1 MQRHSHVQILVIY
14 EVVTSF
20 DEYLQRY
27 ELWKMIVVTVVAM
40 TLFKSSILYKFS
52 LLKISNIFG
61 FLWYSSTVYF
71 GGEPSGTAIDSK
83 RTYKFIVFVSLLGG
97 IIIWIS
103 YQSCLTAK
111 LAVDI
116 KRYPFKDMYSL
127 SKTNWRQISDLYKKG
142 LSPASIFLI
151 TQVYSLFTK
160 LLLGVGTK
168 HLLK

>member
-1 MQRHSHVQILVIY
+1 
-14 EVVTSF
+14 
-20 DEYLQRY
+20 
-27 ELWKMIVVTVVAM
+27 MIVVTVGAM
-40 TLFKSSILYKFS
+40 TLVKSSILYKFS
-52 LLKISNIFG
+52 QLKISNVCG

-71 GGEPSGTAIDSK
+71 GGEPYENAVDSK

-127 SKTNWRQISDLYKKG
+127 SKTNWR
-142 LSPASIFLI
+142 
-151 TQVYSLFTK
+151 
-160 LLLGVGTK
+160 
-168 HLLK
+168 

>member
-1 MQRHSHVQILVIY
+1 
-14 EVVTSF
+14 
-20 DEYLQRY
+20 
-27 ELWKMIVVTVVAM
+27 MIAVTVVVM
-40 TLFKSSILYKFS
+40 TAFKSIILYKFS

-97 IIIWIS
+97 IIIWIA

-116 KRYPFKDMYSL
+116 KKYPFNDIYSL
-127 SKTNWRQISDLYKKG
+127 SKTNWR
-142 LSPASIFLI
+142 
-151 TQVYSLFTK
+151 
-160 LLLGVGTK
+160 
-168 HLLK
+168 

>member
-1 MQRHSHVQILVIY
+1 MY
-14 EVVTSF
+14 EVVSSF
-20 DEYLQRY
+20 DKYLQRY

-52 LLKISNIFG
+52 LLKMSNVFG

-71 GGEPSGTAIDSK
+71 GGEPSETAIDSK
-83 RTYKFIVFVSLLGG
+83 RTYKFVVFVSLLGG

-116 KRYPFKDMYSL
+116 KKYPFNDMYSL
-127 SKTNWRQISDLYKKG
+127 SNTNWR
-142 LSPASIFLI
+142 
-151 TQVYSLFTK
+151 
-160 LLLGVGTK
+160 
-168 HLLK
+168 